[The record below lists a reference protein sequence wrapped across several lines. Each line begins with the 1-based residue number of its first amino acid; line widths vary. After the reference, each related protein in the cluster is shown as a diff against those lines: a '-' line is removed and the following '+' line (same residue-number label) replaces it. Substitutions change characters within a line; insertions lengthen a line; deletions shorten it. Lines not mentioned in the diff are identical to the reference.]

1 MKKITSILLVMI
13 LCVSLLASCGKS
25 APGKTGTGTQAET
38 GEPVVTDSPVTTDE
52 PVATDP
58 QETDPPAPEKP
69 EMPSQDYIGTW
80 YTNETGEL
88 PLRSH
93 ERSISI
99 LRITDEYIWF
109 NASMK
114 NGDGEWFSL
123 PVFAMPQNGEY
134 VFSNEVCDLLGKS
147 YGSRDSAANGTLT
160 FGDHSVTLTL
170 GDQVPDESLKGTSVT
185 YTIQDQADFL
195 DWPAEGLPDAVT
207 DAINATIDE
216 MEEKGWENV
225 RILDHEPDTFD
236 FWGQGFEWIDGSEY
250 DPEENLEG
258 DDFYYVIGRYYRT
271 YVVMILKYD
280 AGTGDCSRAKVYY
293 MPGHLNNENRVESF
307 LEEYYPDHAGTPFI
321 VPADDY
327 RMASSTEGENSRDL
341 PEGVGPRQPEE
352 DDEWVKANRVIP
364 DEIPEFD
371 KESVD
376 IMSDYDIMNSG
387 FYWWFNTVPKYRST
401 YYANIYEVWE
411 LVDQEELTQWRS
423 ETMDFDRV
431 YGIEPDEMYLV
442 TFIKHFHITREQ
454 FDAAME
460 KRAQS
465 IKETLERNPTQ
476 NPRDE
481 RFEIPN
487 GDIIYTFDNEIINN
501 YYLRDQG

>member
-13 LCVSLLASCGKS
+13 LCVSLLTSCGKS
-25 APGKTGTGTQAET
+25 APGKTGTGTPAET
-38 GEPVVTDSPVTTDE
+38 GEPVVTDSPVTTDG
-52 PVATDP
+52 PVVTDP
-58 QETDPPAPEKP
+58 PETDPPAPEKP
-69 EMPSQDYIGTW
+69 EMPSQDYIGIW

-88 PLRSH
+88 PLYMY
-93 ERSISI
+93 ERSIKI
-99 LRITDEYIWF
+99 LRITDEYIHF
-109 NASMK
+109 NASLK
-114 NGDGEWFSL
+114 NGDGEWIPI

-147 YGSRDSAANGTLT
+147 GRENAANGTLT

-225 RILDHEPDTFD
+225 RVLDHEPDTTD
-236 FWGQGFEWIDGSEY
+236 FWGQSVEPY
-250 DPEENLEG
+250 DNPEG
-258 DDFYYVIGRYYRT
+258 DDLYCVIGRYYRT
-271 YVVMILKYD
+271 YVVMTLKYD
-280 AGTGDCSRAKVYY
+280 AGTGECSRARVYY
-293 MPGHLNNENRVESF
+293 MPGHLNNENEVESF

-321 VPADDY
+321 IPADDY
-327 RMASSTEGENSRDL
+327 HMAYSTEGDNSRDL
-341 PEGVGPRQPEE
+341 PEGVVPRQPEE

-364 DEIPEFD
+364 GEIPVFD
-371 KESVD
+371 NSVD
-376 IMSDYDIMNSG
+376 VLDGDDARSAIYA
-387 FYWWFNTVPKYRST
+387 WFDSVPKYRGT
-401 YYANIYEVWE
+401 YYHIEFELQE
-411 LVDQEELTQWRS
+411 LVDEDELRKWES
-423 ETMDFDRV
+423 ETQVFDHV

-460 KRAQS
+460 KRREDLR
-465 IKETLERNPTQ
+465 ETFERQPTL
-476 NPRDE
+476 NPRNE
-481 RFEIPN
+481 GYEIPN

-501 YYLRDQG
+501 YYRRDQG

>member
-80 YTNETGEL
+80 YTNETGER
-88 PLRSH
+88 PLYMY
-93 ERSISI
+93 EGSIRI
-99 LRITDEYIWF
+99 LRITDEYIHF
-109 NASMK
+109 NTNLK
-114 NGDGEWFSL
+114 NDGGEWIHI
-123 PVFAMPQNGEY
+123 PYFAMPRNGEY
-134 VFSNEVCDLLGKS
+134 VFSKEVCDLLGKS
-147 YGSRDSAANGTLT
+147 YGGGDDAVNGTLT

-170 GDQVPDESLKGTSVT
+170 GDQVPDESLKGMSVT
-185 YTIQDQADFL
+185 FTIQDQADFL
-195 DWPAEGLPDAVT
+195 DWPAEGLPDTVT
-207 DAINATIDE
+207 DEINATIDE
-216 MEEKGWENV
+216 MEEKGWENIRV
-225 RILDHEPDTFD
+225 LDHEPETTD
-236 FWGQGFEWIDGSEY
+236 FWGQSIEPY
-250 DPEENLEG
+250 DNPEG
-258 DDFYYVIGRYYRT
+258 DDLYCVIGRYYRT
-271 YVVMILKYD
+271 YVVMTLKYD
-280 AGTGDCSRAKVYY
+280 AGTGECSRVRVYY
-293 MPGHLNNENRVESF
+293 MPGHLNTENEVESF
-307 LEEYYPDHAGTPFI
+307 LEQYYPENAGTPFI

-327 RMASSTEGENSRDL
+327 RMAYSTEGDNSREL

-411 LVDQEELTQWRS
+411 LVDREELTQWRS
-423 ETMDFDRV
+423 ETMVFDRV

-454 FDAAME
+454 FDTA
-460 KRAQS
+460 
-465 IKETLERNPTQ
+465 LEELRKNDEERLNREGSNDKPK
-476 NPRDE
+476 DE

-501 YYLRDQG
+501 YYRRDQG

>member
-1 MKKITSILLVMI
+1 MKKLTSILLVMI

-38 GEPVVTDSPVTTDE
+38 GEPVVTDSPVTTDG

-69 EMPSQDYIGTW
+69 EMPSQDYIGIW

-88 PLRSH
+88 PLYLH
-93 ERSISI
+93 ERSIRI
-99 LRITDEYIWF
+99 IRITDEYIHF
-109 NASMK
+109 NASLK
-114 NGDGEWFSL
+114 NEDGEWI
-123 PVFAMPQNGEY
+123 PIPYFAMSQDGEY
-134 VFSNEVCDLLGKS
+134 VFSNEVCDILGKS
-147 YGSRDSAANGTLT
+147 GRENAANGTLT

-225 RILDHEPDTFD
+225 RVLDHEPETTD
-236 FWGQGFEWIDGSEY
+236 FWGQSIEPY
-250 DPEENLEG
+250 DNPEG
-258 DDFYYVIGRYYRT
+258 DDLYCVIGRAGRT
-271 YVVMILKYD
+271 YAVMTLKYD
-280 AGTGDCSRAKVYY
+280 AETGDCSRARLYY
-293 MPGHLNNENRVESF
+293 EGFHSLMDAYLESF
-307 LEEYYPDHAGTPFI
+307 MSCYYPEQAGTMFI
-321 VPADDY
+321 IPADDY
-327 RMASSTEGENSRDL
+327 RLIYNTEEDNALDL

-371 KESVD
+371 NSVD
-376 IMSDYDIMNSG
+376 VAEGDDARNAVYA
-387 FYWWFNTVPKYRST
+387 WFDSVPKYRAK
-401 YYANIYEVWE
+401 YYHIGFELQE
-411 LVDQEELTQWRS
+411 LVDEDELRKWKS
-423 ETMDFDRV
+423 ETEVFDHV

-442 TFIKHFHITREQ
+442 SFIKHFHITREQ

-460 KRAQS
+460 ERRES
-465 IKETLERNPTQ
+465 LRETFEKQPNL
-476 NPRDE
+476 NPRNE
-481 RFEIPN
+481 VYEIPN

-501 YYLRDQG
+501 YYRRDQG